1 MAATVTLHNTSLS
14 NGGACTCND
23 AHVQGPAGKTGTQTI
38 QSEQTA
44 NWDLSALGWDPYE
57 GQEFEVAA
65 ICSGSSNWRHSTK
78 FVYKLDTNYQYNWQ
92 GPSANPKIVGPM

>member
-1 MAATVTLHNTSLS
+1 MATTVALHNTSWS

-23 AHVQGPAGKTGTQTI
+23 AHVQGPAGKTGTHTI

-44 NWDLSALGWDPYE
+44 IWDLSALGWDSYE

-78 FVYKLDTNYQYNWQ
+78 FVYKLNANYQFDWE
-92 GPSANPKIVGPM
+92 GPSGNPKIVGPK